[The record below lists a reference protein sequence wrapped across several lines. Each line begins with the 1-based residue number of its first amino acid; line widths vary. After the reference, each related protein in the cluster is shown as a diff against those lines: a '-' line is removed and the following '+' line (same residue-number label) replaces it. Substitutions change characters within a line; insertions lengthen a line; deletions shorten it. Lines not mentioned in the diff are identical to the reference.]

1 MSTWHSLP
9 ATAVAE
15 SLHTSAEAG
24 LSSAEITNIRTHSGY
39 NELPPP
45 PQESKLLLF
54 LKQFNDP
61 IIYILIAAGIING
74 FVSDMSDAVVIA
86 FVVFLNTI
94 IGFVQESRAAAAL
107 ESLKSFSPSMARV
120 IRGGVAIDIESR
132 EIVPGDIIL
141 LESGMRVPADARLVD
156 SSSLLIDES
165 MLTGES
171 VASEKKHDARVV
183 DDAPLGDRFTMV
195 YSGAVVVR
203 GRGRAIVTSIGEKTE
218 IGVISKS
225 LAETEEQQS
234 PLEERLEDFGKKLS
248 IAIMTTMVIIFIAG
262 IFRDGRIGEGEIIK
276 MLLTSVALAVSA
288 IPEGLPV
295 SVTVTLSI
303 GLYQMAKRNA
313 IVRKLPAVETLG
325 STTVICSDKT
335 GTLTQNQMT
344 AVHLFAGTEQYD
356 VTGTGYG
363 KKGVITA
370 KQTTPPQDNKAVEWA
385 VRIGMLCSETRLESV
400 GDNFTVVGDPTEAAL
415 LVLGHK
421 AGFNEQWSV
430 TVDMPFESE
439 LQFMGV
445 NVVRNAERYV
455 LIKGAP
461 EVIAGK
467 CSQMLL
473 ATGETS
479 AINTD
484 MVAEKVEEF
493 SAEGLRVL
501 GLAYCRVESPYSH
514 DAMVAEHALIFAG
527 LVASIDPPREE
538 AKFAVKECQAG
549 GIRVKM
555 ITGDHVKTASSIAR
569 QLGIAKDHDI
579 YALEGKQ
586 IEVMTDDE
594 LFKVVEETDVFARVS
609 PIHKQRIVQQLQR
622 KNHIVAMTGDGVND
636 APSLNQ
642 ADIGIAMGAGTDIAK
657 DVSAMVILDNNFAT
671 IVEAVRRGRVIFS
684 NLQHIIMYILSTSLG
699 GVLTVATSVFLGIP
713 LPLLPAQLL
722 WINLVTDG
730 TSTFP
735 LAFEKEHGNMMT
747 QAPRKRESPLISQR
761 MAVRIVLSGILMMIG
776 ATSMYFWGMHFYG
789 TDSANAR
796 TIAFCTLAFFQI
808 WNVQNSRSVER
819 SLFFN
824 LHIPGDAPNAKT
836 RVKVSDN
843 VPLLGVMLL
852 AATLQMCAVLIPFMN
867 TVLKTA
873 PLTMNEWGMVLAT
886 SSTIIVFAECE
897 KAVVAWWQRRQAQV

>member
-1 MSTWHSLP
+1 MSTWHSSHT
-9 ATAVAE
+9 AAVAE
-15 SLHTSAEAG
+15 HFRTSIESG
-24 LSSAEITNIRTHSGY
+24 LSAQSIAQSRSQYGY

-45 PQESKLLLF
+45 PEESKLLLF

-74 FVSDMSDAVVIA
+74 LVSDMTDAAVIA

-107 ESLKSFSPSMARV
+107 ESLKSFSPAMARV
-120 IRGGVAIDIESR
+120 VRDGVQIDIQAR
-132 EIVPGDIIL
+132 EIIPGDIIL

-156 SSSLLIDES
+156 SSSLLIDEA

-171 VASEKKHDARVV
+171 VASEKKHTATVAG
-183 DDAPLGDRFTMV
+183 DAPLGDRITMV

-203 GRGRAIVTSIGEKTE
+203 GRGRAIVTAIGEKTE
-218 IGVISKS
+218 IGIISKS
-225 LAETEEQQS
+225 LAETEEQSS

-248 IAIMTTMVIIFIAG
+248 IAIMTTMAIIFVAG
-262 IFRDGRIGEGEIIK
+262 VFRDGQIGEGEILK

-303 GLYQMAKRNA
+303 GLYQMAQRNA
-313 IVRKLPAVETLG
+313 IIRKLPAVETLG

-344 AVHLFAGTEQYD
+344 AVHIFTEAGKYD
-356 VTGTGYG
+356 ITGTGYN
-363 KKGVITA
+363 KKGEIVA
-370 KQTTPPQDNKAVEWA
+370 KGNVQAAQNKAIEWS
-385 VRIGMLCSETRLESV
+385 VRIGTLCSETRLEDAGES
-400 GDNFTVVGDPTEAAL
+400 FTVVGDPTEAAL

-421 AGFNEQWSV
+421 AQFKEQWAV

-445 NVVRNAERYV
+445 NAKRGSEQYV

-461 EVIAGK
+461 EVIMRK
-467 CSQMLL
+467 CSAMLS
-473 ATGETS
+473 ASGEEVAMNLN
-479 AINTD
+479 AITNC
-484 MVAEKVEEF
+484 VEEY
-493 SAEGLRVL
+493 SGEGLRVL
-501 GLAYCRVESPYSH
+501 GLAYRKTEQAYTH
-514 DAMVAEHALIFAG
+514 DDMVAEQSLVFAG
-527 LVASIDPPREE
+527 LVASVDPPREE

-569 QLGIAKDHDI
+569 QLGIAKDHDVH
-579 YALEGKQ
+579 ALEGKQ
-586 IEVMTDDE
+586 IEAMSDDE
-594 LFKVVEETDVFARVS
+594 LFKVVEDTDVFARVS

-622 KNHIVAMTGDGVND
+622 KNHIVGMTGDGVND

-747 QAPRKRESPLISQR
+747 QQPRKRESPLISRR
-761 MAVRIVLSGILMMIG
+761 MAIRIVLSGTLMMIG
-776 ATSMYFWGMHFYG
+776 ATAMYFWGMAQYG
-789 TDSANAR
+789 TDNAHAR

-824 LHIPGDAPNAKT
+824 LHIPGDDPSAKT
-836 RVKVSDN
+836 RVKVTDN
-843 VPLLGVMLL
+843 LPSLGVMLL
-852 AATLQMCAVLIPFMN
+852 AAILQACAVLIPFMN
-867 TVLKTA
+867 VVLKTT
-873 PLTMNEWGMVLAT
+873 PLTLQEWGMVLGV
-886 SSTIIVFAECE
+886 SSTIIIFAECE
-897 KAVVAWWQRRQAQV
+897 KIIVAWWQRRQVK